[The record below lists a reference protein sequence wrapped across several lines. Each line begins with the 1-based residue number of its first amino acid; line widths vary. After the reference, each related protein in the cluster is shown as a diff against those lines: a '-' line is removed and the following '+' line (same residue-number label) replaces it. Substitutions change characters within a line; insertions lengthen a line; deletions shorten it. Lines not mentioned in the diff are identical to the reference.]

1 MERQP
6 LAHTDNS
13 ENSSIVNDIQKRRHT
28 RSESDHPALVTY
40 QGNRLPECRILN
52 FSLGGLFLECQGCNL
67 EEIISNGDL
76 VQGRRNQ
83 AAIEI
88 QRLDNGG
95 NADFSLIVRLAR
107 VSASGLGVAFLTP
120 QNALLDYLK
129 TREQTG
135 FQGDTPT
142 RAPSDL
148 STVSDS
154 RDSARIIQ
162 ELQNISRRY
171 LTGKLSRFFL
181 GIDEELIAARDYTNT
196 RVFDG
201 QLSHGLETIATN
213 ESAISDSFMVQIDS
227 DLTLQ
232 GLAARG
238 QKLFYAQSDSQ
249 NMELVN
255 KEDFEE
261 WVVIV
266 GIARADEGIY
276 AYNLQ
281 KLEKALSRL
290 ASCPVNNETNPLSP
304 SSFLWLLNDTLEK
317 LGLEIEPKKTA
328 FRIIKDTLLVSINEL
343 YKELLDYLE
352 KQGISENRTK
362 TRPTNR
368 TPGGHREERQQQDR
382 DSSVYEEPMQPGNS
396 ITGDHIERY
405 GHSEQNVRKTSLE
418 TLSTLIY
425 DNGAD
430 WCTHEAGTS
439 ASEEEIILA
448 LQSIP
453 RDSATP
459 LVSRI
464 EEQLTSMGHQGDS
477 ATINPKI
484 RKTISAAEQLI
495 GEIQNDQIIN
505 NDLRNLVRGL
515 ETSLLRE
522 SIEDSSL
529 LSNTDHP
536 VRKLLNS
543 IDRLAPYFTQD
554 QNGSSIIK
562 TATEQLRS
570 IVEDTSKN
578 AGNVDIR
585 GLTAKVDSLL
595 DQQQQ
600 NFRSNLAVVKDST
613 EENERLRATRKRIE
627 AFLSEKLKDKSVSV
641 VLADLLRLGWAEV
654 LVQSAELESE
664 ISEACEGV
672 IDYLILM
679 FDPQQHLGVVSRD
692 SVSKLCQVVKQN
704 FSLYPLY
711 PKETEALTEKIRIA
725 LYEKGETYQT
735 LLSDRV
741 TIDEDFLKSL
751 FDNDIPTD
759 EDPEDIRLNDASW
772 MDRVKA
778 IKVDDWIADHFGQ
791 GQVRLL
797 NLAWKTPESS
807 RFVFVDGG
815 GQRVLDS
822 SLASLASQFEMNR
835 YSLLENRDL
844 PLVERAVQ
852 KALKDTFE
860 KIRKDSDTDELTGL
874 MNRKSF
880 EREIARVMEISSRKN
895 TQHILIMVD
904 IDQFSMVNDVCG
916 LEGGDRLLQDVTT
929 ILSTYVSPSTIL
941 GRTGD
946 DEFGILLE
954 DGNLDAG
961 FQLAE
966 SLRRRVDVYKF
977 SWESQTVPVTTSAGL
992 VRIDSNTNNPGEL
1005 LKDAF
1010 SACRT
1015 AKEAGKNCSRLHQ
1028 PSSLEFAQRQRM
1040 IKSVPMI
1047 EQAMERNLIELH
1059 AQLITPLSIGEDSD
1073 HHEILL
1079 RVQNEAGDLEGPAEF
1094 IQAAEQ
1100 FDRMRSIDRW
1110 VVNAFFSWLEKNRET
1125 VRNMGGFAVNL
1136 SGQSLLDN
1144 RFAAFLK
1151 DKISHS
1157 QISPEKIG
1165 FEVTETALVRSTG
1178 QANKFIQSI
1187 REMGCSFYLDDFGSG
1202 YASYSHLKDMP
1213 VDIIKIDGV
1222 FVSDMLEQKSSY
1234 TMVKSVTEIAHFMNK
1249 KVIAEFV
1256 ESEAILNALRKLN
1269 VDFAQGYA
1277 VGRPIPLDQVLP
1289 NSASLK

>member
-6 LAHTDNS
+6 LAHTDNPG
-13 ENSSIVNDIQKRRHT
+13 NSSIVNEIQKRRHA

-67 EEIISNGDL
+67 EEIISNENL

-88 QRLDNGG
+88 LRLDNGG
-95 NADFSLIVRLAR
+95 SADFSLLVRLAR

-120 QNALLDYLK
+120 QNALLDYLN
-129 TREQTG
+129 TRKRAG
-135 FQGDTPT
+135 FPGDTPPRT
-142 RAPSDL
+142 PSDL
-148 STVSDS
+148 SNVSDS

-162 ELQNISRRY
+162 ELQNIGRRH

-201 QLSHGLETIATN
+201 QLSNGLETVAAN
-213 ESAISDSFMVQIDS
+213 ESAISNSFMVQVDS

-238 QKLFYAQSDSQ
+238 QKLFYAQADSQ

-290 ASCPVNNETNPLSP
+290 AGCPVNNETNPLSP
-304 SSFLWLLNDTLEK
+304 YSFLWLLNDTLEK
-317 LGLEIEPKKTA
+317 LGVEIEPKKTA
-328 FRIIKDTLLVSINEL
+328 FRIFKDTLLVSINEL
-343 YKELLDYLE
+343 YKELLDYLQ
-352 KQGISENRTK
+352 KQGISESNK
-362 TRPTNR
+362 KARPTNR
-368 TPGGHREERQQQDR
+368 SPGGHGGERQPTDR
-382 DSSVYEEPMQPGNS
+382 MPGSHEEEGQRQVMDSGVEAPMQPGIS
-396 ITGDHIERY
+396 VTGDHMERD
-405 GHSEQNVRKTSLE
+405 GHSDPNVRKTSLE

-430 WCTHEAGTS
+430 WHTPEAGVS

-448 LQSIP
+448 LRSIP

-464 EEQLTSMGHQGDS
+464 EEQLTTMGHRGDS
-477 ATINPKI
+477 ATINPRI
-484 RKTISAAEQLI
+484 RKTIGATEQLI
-495 GEIQNDQIIN
+495 GEIQNDQVIN

-522 SIEDSSL
+522 SIEDPSL

-554 QNGSSIIK
+554 QNGSSITK
-562 TATEQLRS
+562 SATEQLRS
-570 IVEDTSKN
+570 LVEDTSKN
-578 AGNVDIR
+578 VGNVDIR

-600 NFRSNLAVVKDST
+600 NFRTNLAVVKDST
-613 EENERLRATRKRIE
+613 EENERLRATRKRME
-627 AFLSEKLKDKSVSV
+627 ALLSEKLKDKSVSV

-654 LVQSAELESE
+654 LVQSAELEST
-664 ISEACEGV
+664 IGKACEGV
-672 IDYLILM
+672 IDHLILM

-692 SVSKLCQVVKQN
+692 SVSKLCQSIKQN

-741 TIDEDFLKSL
+741 TIDDDFLKSL
-751 FDNDIPTD
+751 FDSDNPNDK
-759 EDPEDIRLNDASW
+759 DPENIRLNDASW

-822 SLASLASQFEMNR
+822 SLAYLASQFEMNR

-880 EREIARVMEISSRKN
+880 EREIARVMEISSREN
-895 TQHILIMVD
+895 TQHILIMID

-916 LEGGDRLLQDVTT
+916 LEGGGQTA
-929 ILSTYVSPSTIL
+929 S
-941 GRTGD
+941 GRHHYSQHLCEPQYHTGPH
-946 DEFGILLE
+946 
-954 DGNLDAG
+954 
-961 FQLAE
+961 
-966 SLRRRVDVYKF
+966 R
-977 SWESQTVPVTTSAGL
+977 
-992 VRIDSNTNNPGEL
+992 
-1005 LKDAF
+1005 
-1010 SACRT
+1010 
-1015 AKEAGKNCSRLHQ
+1015 
-1028 PSSLEFAQRQRM
+1028 
-1040 IKSVPMI
+1040 
-1047 EQAMERNLIELH
+1047 
-1059 AQLITPLSIGEDSD
+1059 
-1073 HHEILL
+1073 
-1079 RVQNEAGDLEGPAEF
+1079 
-1094 IQAAEQ
+1094 
-1100 FDRMRSIDRW
+1100 
-1110 VVNAFFSWLEKNRET
+1110 
-1125 VRNMGGFAVNL
+1125 
-1136 SGQSLLDN
+1136 
-1144 RFAAFLK
+1144 
-1151 DKISHS
+1151 
-1157 QISPEKIG
+1157 
-1165 FEVTETALVRSTG
+1165 
-1178 QANKFIQSI
+1178 
-1187 REMGCSFYLDDFGSG
+1187 
-1202 YASYSHLKDMP
+1202 
-1213 VDIIKIDGV
+1213 
-1222 FVSDMLEQKSSY
+1222 
-1234 TMVKSVTEIAHFMNK
+1234 
-1249 KVIAEFV
+1249 
-1256 ESEAILNALRKLN
+1256 
-1269 VDFAQGYA
+1269 
-1277 VGRPIPLDQVLP
+1277 
-1289 NSASLK
+1289 